1 VDFTP
6 FGRRPSRA
14 AVRFFARASP
24 VVLSAHPCP
33 VASTEDPD
41 LRLAYLSIGRHI
53 HTERWLRFFVERG
66 HDVHLLTVQPGPIPG
81 VTVHDITTTL
91 GPKPARYAASLVR
104 VRSLLGRLDPDVLH
118 THFLTGF
125 GYWGW
130 LSGFRP
136 FLLTVW
142 GDDVY
147 QTPFESP
154 AKLWLARRA
163 LAAADWISGDS
174 VDMLAKAVV
183 LGARRERCEH
193 LQLGVDF
200 RQFRPDVPD
209 AAREAMRAR
218 YATPPTAPVVL
229 STRSFSQA
237 YYNIPLFVDAI
248 PELSRRHPDAVF
260 WIAGYEG
267 EDGAIRR
274 QVEAR
279 GVARVV
285 RFLGRVPHD
294 ELQDVVAAADV
305 YITIPSLDAT
315 AVSLLEAMAAG
326 KAIVASALPSAAE
339 WIVDGVTGRT
349 VPPGEGAPLVE
360 AISSL
365 LADPAARARLGRAAH
380 DVARARADWHQ
391 HMGRNEE
398 IYVAAARAHRTG
410 GRFDIP
416 SPRAWS

>member
-1 VDFTP
+1 MVG
-6 FGRRPSRA
+6 FGRGPQFRNLPE
-14 AVRFFARASP
+14 P
-24 VVLSAHPCP
+24 
-33 VASTEDPD
+33 T

-66 HDVHLLTVQPGPIPG
+66 HDVHLLTVQPGPLPG
-81 VTVHDITTTL
+81 VTVHDITSTI
-91 GPKPARYAASLVR
+91 GPKPVRYGLSLGR

-130 LSGFRP
+130 LSGVRP

-174 VDMLAKAVV
+174 VDMLEKAIA

-200 RQFRPDVPD
+200 RQFHPDVPAETR
-209 AAREAMRAR
+209 AAVRAR
-218 YATPPTAPVVL
+218 HATPVGAPVVL
-229 STRSFSQA
+229 STRSFSQP

-248 PELSRRHPDAVF
+248 PELSRRQPDAVF

-267 EDGAIRR
+267 KDDALRAR
-274 QVEAR
+274 AEAL
-279 GVARVV
+279 GILPVV
-285 RFLGRVPHD
+285 RFLGRVPHE
-294 ELQDVVAAADV
+294 ELPGVVAAADL

-326 KAIVASALPSAAE
+326 KAIVASALPSSGE

-349 VPPGEGAPLVE
+349 VPAGEGAPLVE
-360 AISSL
+360 AISAL
-365 LADPAARARLGRAAH
+365 LADPAERARLGAAAH
-380 DVARARADWHQ
+380 REARARADWHR

-398 IYVAAARAHRTG
+398 VYVAAARARRTG
-410 GRFDIP
+410 APFAIP
-416 SPRAWS
+416 NPRPLS

>member
-1 VDFTP
+1 M
-6 FGRRPSRA
+6 
-14 AVRFFARASP
+14 
-24 VVLSAHPCP
+24 
-33 VASTEDPD
+33 
-41 LRLAYLSIGRHI
+41 RLAYLSIGRHI

-81 VTVHDITTTL
+81 VTVHDITSTF
-91 GPKPARYAASLVR
+91 GPKPLRYAASLAR

-118 THFLTGF
+118 THFLTGY

-130 LSGFRP
+130 LSGVRP

-147 QTPFESP
+147 QTPYESR
-154 AKLWLARRA
+154 AKQWLARNA

-174 VDMLAKAVV
+174 VDMLEQAIT

-200 RQFRPDVPD
+200 RQFRPDIAPEV
-209 AAREAMRAR
+209 AAAVRAG
-218 YATPPTAPVVL
+218 YATPPGAPVVL

-248 PELSRRHPDAVF
+248 PQVAARHPDAVF

-267 EDGAIRR
+267 KDGAIRA
-274 QVEAR
+274 QVERLGIAPI
-279 GVARVV
+279 V
-285 RFLGRVPHD
+285 RFLGRVPH
-294 ELQDVVAAADV
+294 ERLQDVVAAADV

-326 KAIVASALPSAAE
+326 KAIVASALPSAME
-339 WIVDGVTGRT
+339 WIREGETGRV
-349 VPPGEGAPLVE
+349 VPPGEGAPLVA
-360 AISSL
+360 AISEL
-365 LADPAARARLGRAAH
+365 LADPAARAALGRAAH
-380 DVARARADWHQ
+380 HEARARADWHH
-391 HMGRNEE
+391 HMARNEE
-398 IYVAAARAHRTG
+398 IYVAAARARRTG
-410 GRFDIP
+410 ERFAIP
-416 SPRAWS
+416 NPRRLP

>member
-1 VDFTP
+1 M
-6 FGRRPSRA
+6 
-14 AVRFFARASP
+14 
-24 VVLSAHPCP
+24 
-33 VASTEDPD
+33 
-41 LRLAYLSIGRHI
+41 
-53 HTERWLRFFVERG
+53 
-66 HDVHLLTVQPGPIPG
+66 HLLTVQPGPLPG
-81 VTVHDITTTL
+81 VTVHDITSRID
-91 GPKPARYAASLVR
+91 PKPVRYGLSLGR

-130 LSGFRP
+130 LSGVRP

-163 LAAADWISGDS
+163 LKAADWISGDS
-174 VDMLAKAVV
+174 VDMLEKAIA

-200 RQFRPDVPD
+200 RQFHPDVPA
-209 AAREAMRAR
+209 AARAAVRAR
-218 YATPPTAPVVL
+218 HDTPAGAPVVL
-229 STRSFSQA
+229 STRSFSQP

-248 PELSRRHPDAVF
+248 PELSRRHPGAVF

-267 EDGAIRR
+267 RDDALR
-274 QVEAR
+274 AR
-279 GVARVV
+279 AGSLGILPVV

-294 ELQDVVAAADV
+294 ELPGVVAAADV

-326 KAIVASALPSAAE
+326 KAIVASALPSSGE

-349 VPPGEGAPLVE
+349 VPAGEGAPLVE
-360 AISSL
+360 AVSAL
-365 LADPAARARLGRAAH
+365 LADPAQRDRLGAAAH
-380 DVARARADWHQ
+380 REARARADWHA
-391 HMGRNEE
+391 HMSRNEE
-398 IYVAAARAHRTG
+398 VYVAAAHARRTG
-410 GRFDIP
+410 TPFAVP
-416 SPRAWS
+416 NPRPLR

>member
-1 VDFTP
+1 MVRR
-6 FGRRPSRA
+6 GRARGRIP
-14 AVRFFARASP
+14 RFEGP
-24 VVLSAHPCP
+24 I
-33 VASTEDPD
+33 
-41 LRLAYLSIGRHI
+41 LRIAYLSIGRHI

-81 VTVHDITTTL
+81 VTVHDITSRL
-91 GPKPARYAASLVR
+91 GPKPLRYATSLAKVR
-104 VRSLLGRLDPDVLH
+104 ALLARLDPDVLH

-142 GDDVY
+142 GDDIY
-147 QTPFESP
+147 QTPFESRS
-154 AKLWLARRA
+154 KLWLARRA

-174 VDMLAKAVV
+174 VDMLARAVE

-200 RQFRPDVPD
+200 RQFHPDV
-209 AAREAMRAR
+209 AAEVRAAARAR
-218 YATPPTAPVVL
+218 YDTPPGAPVVL
-229 STRSFSQA
+229 STRSFSQP

-248 PELSRRHPDAVF
+248 PELSRRHPGAIF

-267 EDGAIRR
+267 GDGPVRAQAERLGILP
-274 QVEAR
+274 
-279 GVARVV
+279 VV
-285 RFLGRVPHD
+285 RFLGRVPHED
-294 ELQDVVAAADV
+294 LAGVVAAADV

-326 KAIVASALPSAAE
+326 KAIVASALPSAME
-339 WIVDGVTGRT
+339 WVVDGVSGRI

-360 AISSL
+360 AISGL
-365 LADPAARARLGRAAH
+365 LADPAARDRMGRAAH
-380 DVARARADWHQ
+380 LEARARADWHR
-391 HMGRNEE
+391 HMARNEE
-398 IYVAAARAHRTG
+398 VYVAAARAHRTG
-410 GRFDIP
+410 APFAVP
-416 SPRAWS
+416 NPRPWS

>member
-1 VDFTP
+1 M
-6 FGRRPSRA
+6 
-14 AVRFFARASP
+14 
-24 VVLSAHPCP
+24 
-33 VASTEDPD
+33 
-41 LRLAYLSIGRHI
+41 
-53 HTERWLRFFVERG
+53 
-66 HDVHLLTVQPGPIPG
+66 
-81 VTVHDITTTL
+81 HDITSSA
-91 GPKPARYAASLVR
+91 GPKPVRYAT
-104 VRSLLGRLDPDVLH
+104 SLLKVNALLRKLDPDVLH

-130 LSGFRP
+130 ASGFRP

-154 AKLWLARRA
+154 TKLWLARRA

-174 VDMLAKAVV
+174 VDMLARAVE

-200 RQFRPDVPD
+200 RQFHPDVP
-209 AAREAMRAR
+209 AERRRAMRER
-218 YATPPTAPVVL
+218 FATKEDATVVL
-229 STRSFSQA
+229 STRSFSQP

-248 PELSRRHPDAVF
+248 PELSRRHAGAVF

-267 EDGAIRR
+267 KDTAVREQAERLGILD
-274 QVEAR
+274 
-279 GVARVV
+279 VV

-326 KAIVASALPSAAE
+326 KAIVASSLPSAAE

-349 VPPGEGAPLVE
+349 VPPGEKAPLVE
-360 AISSL
+360 AISDL
-365 LADPAARARLGRAAH
+365 LADPAARARLGAAAH
-380 DVARARADWHQ
+380 AVAKARADWHA
-391 HMGRNEE
+391 HMARNEE
-398 IYVAAARAHRTG
+398 IYVAAARARRNG
-410 GRFDIP
+410 GKFAIP
-416 SPRAWS
+416 DPRPWP